1 MLDGVHGAGRPG
13 AVLVGGA
20 GIIYIFPALAPG
32 DGFPTVRTFQKA
44 AEQMELPALGGRPG
58 IPEQEDL
65 HPVKGFV
72 GEDCA
77 RSTVKP
83 LSGASRGS
91 KLIF

>member
-44 AEQMELPALGGRPG
+44 AEQMELPALGG
-58 IPEQEDL
+58 
-65 HPVKGFV
+65 
-72 GEDCA
+72 
-77 RSTVKP
+77 
-83 LSGASRGS
+83 GASGYPGAGGPAPGQRFRG
-91 KLIF
+91 